1 MSKALRVAL
10 KNDIKYQRTV
20 KTLLDIDKNVDSW
33 MEEVQSLHVRRG
45 VRALKSTSLLENSQR
60 IAIDTDIDD
69 MVVRAR
75 VTEIQMRALEK
86 ILLVDENLDRLRK
99 YIRFKYAALMPEK
112 MNMTDRKA
120 LIDDRLHDIVKAKKR
135 LEGVMKMGDLVKE
148 DCDQASYGLKRINDM
163 LIARQKER

>member
-1 MSKALRVAL
+1 MSKALRIAL
-10 KNDIKYQRTV
+10 KNDIKYQRNV
-20 KTLLDIDKNVDSW
+20 KSLLDIDKHVDSW

-99 YIRFKYAALMPEK
+99 YIRFKYANLMPEK

-120 LIDDRLHDIVKAKKR
+120 LIDDRLHDVVKAKKR